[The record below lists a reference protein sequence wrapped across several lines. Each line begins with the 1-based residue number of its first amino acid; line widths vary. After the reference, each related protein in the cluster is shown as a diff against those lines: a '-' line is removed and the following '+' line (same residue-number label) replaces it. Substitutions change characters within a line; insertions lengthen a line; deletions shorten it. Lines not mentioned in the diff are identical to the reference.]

1 MSTTSQCPTLA
12 DLEAAIQDV
21 KKEYGRDHLIGVV
34 GVARIQDMFQ
44 HVLHLGDLELY
55 GEMLSKLK
63 ARPKPPFNQSANRPG
78 IIGSAYIQLESA
90 LDLMAMA
97 ISMSPDG
104 RLLKA
109 PPSLI
114 GYLPMMSSKYLA
126 QECKT
131 VAEKCTWQDY
141 TTLVAYVT
149 QTKEDICCRSL
160 AAKPEDQQQIAL
172 KNLDVAFV
180 CFMGRHVINQ
190 VSILMGRFGN
200 EKIPA
205 EMVDILRR
213 HEGRFSRSANLEPF
227 STTAGL
233 NLIAKLRDEGLNEL
247 AEAGLQ
253 SAKGASYPDPDFF
266 LVMES
271 YGITFDDSWNKKKFQ
286 ETHRGS
292 NSIIIPQLVYHM
304 VKGAD
309 TYCPDL
315 EMVDEKERYKTIV
328 EAAKFAHKRNP
339 DAVSNIIGF
348 FERYVQDN
356 DVAKRLVSA
365 GLDTELAK
373 HVPSMRQHAFAKDLG
388 L

>member
-1 MSTTSQCPTLA
+1 MSTTSQHPTLA
-12 DLEAAIQDV
+12 DLETAIQDV

-104 RLLKA
+104 RLPKA

-149 QTKEDICCRSL
+149 QTKDDIRCRSI
-160 AAKPEDQQQIAL
+160 AAKPHDQQEIDL
-172 KNLDVAFV
+172 KNLDVAFL

-190 VSILMGRFGN
+190 VSILMERFGN
-200 EKIPA
+200 EEIPSD
-205 EMVDILRR
+205 MVDLLRR
-213 HEGRFSRSANLEPF
+213 HEDRFSRSAKLEPF

-233 NLIAKLRDEGLNEL
+233 KLIAKLRNAGLNEL

-253 SAKGASYPDPDFF
+253 SAKGAYRADPDFF

-271 YGITFDDSWNKKKFQ
+271 YGITFDDSWNQKQFK

-292 NSIIIPQLVYHM
+292 NSITTPQLVFHM
-304 VKGAD
+304 VKGDD

-328 EAAKFAHKRNP
+328 EAAKFANKHNP
-339 DAVSNIIGF
+339 EAVGNIIRF
-348 FERYVQDN
+348 FERYAQDN
-356 DVAKRLVSA
+356 EVARRLISA
-365 GLDTELAK
+365 GLDTEIAK
-373 HVPSMRQHAFAKDLG
+373 HVPSMRQHAFTKDLG